1 MVDWGV
7 RDCMVWNLATVGQY
21 VWQVSQKEDLIWI
34 KWIHCVYAQAQ
45 PKWGYTAPT
54 TASKGWKVICKA
66 QEKFKLACN
75 SNDWLYGGSNYNV
88 KVGYDW
94 LVGDLSKVRWHF
106 LVWNSL
112 NIPKRSFISCLTA
125 LVKLKTRKT
134 LDFVGICS
142 NQDCLLCA

>member
-1 MVDWGV
+1 M
-7 RDCMVWNLATVGQY
+7 
-21 VWQVSQKEDLIWI
+21 
-34 KWIHCVYAQAQ
+34 
-45 PKWGYTAPT
+45 
-54 TASKGWKVICKA
+54 
-66 QEKFKLACN
+66 
-75 SNDWLYGGSNYNV
+75 